1 MKKIYHY
8 IKTIVKRLRY
18 SGAEYAKSMG
28 VQVGEDSR
36 ILTTNFGSE
45 PWLISIGNK
54 VTITS
59 GVKLLTHDGAA
70 WLIEDEKGR
79 REHFARVTIGNN
91 VFIGI
96 NSIVMPGVVIEDNV
110 IVAAGSVVTKSV
122 PNGLIVGG
130 NPVKIIG
137 KFEDYK
143 KKALESFVSRKEMD
157 FSLSFKERVD
167 KVIDTNPKKY
177 LQ

>member
-1 MKKIYHY
+1 MKKIFHY
-8 IKTIVKRLRY
+8 LKTTIKKIKY
-18 SGAEYAKSMG
+18 SGSDYARSLG
-28 VQVGEDSR
+28 VEVGKDCR
-36 ILTTNFGSE
+36 VLTTNFGSE
-45 PWLISIGNK
+45 PWLIKIGNK

-70 WLIEDEKGR
+70 WLVEDGKGR
-79 REHFARVTIGNN
+79 REHFARVNIGNN

-96 NSIVMPGVVIEDNV
+96 NSIVMPGVTIDDNV

-122 PNGLIVGG
+122 PSGYIVGG
-130 NPVKIIG
+130 NPAKIIG

-143 KKALESFVSRKEMD
+143 QKALDTFVSRKDMD
-157 FSLSFKERVD
+157 FSLDFKERINQ
-167 KVIDTNPKKY
+167 VIDPEVKKY